1 MKHFKLKM
9 AMAFGLLIM
18 AATHSEAQENCAAR
32 DTVLAHLAER
42 YGETRQAIGI
52 AQQGAVIE
60 VFASET
66 SGSWTI
72 TVTSPSGDT
81 CLVASGQ
88 AYEDL
93 AEALPSQD
101 DGA

>member
-1 MKHFKLKM
+1 MKHFNLKI
-9 AMAFGLLIM
+9 AMAFGLMIM
-18 AATHSEAQENCAAR
+18 AATQSVAQENCAAR
-32 DTVLAHLAER
+32 DTVLTQLAER
-42 YGETRQAIGI
+42 YGETRQALGI

-60 VFASET
+60 VFASEI

-72 TVTSPSGDT
+72 TVTLPNGST

-88 AYEDL
+88 AYEHL
-93 AEALPSQD
+93 AEALPLQD